1 MKVGE
6 KGDASRYAIGTADAL
21 KVALN
26 QKIDR
31 SQKLKERIWDSD
43 YRGF

>member
-6 KGDASRYAIGTADAL
+6 NGDASRYAIGIADAL

-31 SQKLKERIWDSD
+31 SRTLKE
-43 YRGF
+43 